1 MVLPRLLH
9 PIPTEIQSRA
19 PATVSQDQG
28 YREPVQT
35 IGRSATFTILGQWKW
50 FSSRELR
57 MNKSGAEEGEDG
69 YVLLRMIDLAA
80 QSKKIARG
88 DRIVGYGAGRGRV
101 DLDVEVV
108 KLRYEGHYPD
118 QVGPALV
125 KAFFSDRQ
133 PSRQTPGG

>member
-19 PATVSQDQG
+19 PATVSQDEG

-35 IGRSATFTILGQWKW
+35 IGRSATFVIPGQWKW
-50 FSSRELR
+50 YSASELR

-69 YVLLRMIDLAA
+69 YVLLRAIDLAS
-80 QSKKIARG
+80 QGKKIARG
-88 DRIVGYGAGRGRV
+88 DRIIGYGAGRGRV
-101 DLDVEVV
+101 DLDIEIV

-118 QVGPALV
+118 QAGPALI